1 MSNFDLSDGQSDAFF
16 DEPSGILNRASHQD
30 LVRGENDGTFSNSHD
45 PFLGSSSSQRL
56 PVKI

>member
-30 LVRGENDGTFSNSHD
+30 LVRGEN
-45 PFLGSSSSQRL
+45 GS
-56 PVKI
+56 